1 MSEDSLEPAD
11 ASPALERA
19 QIPRRWPDAPG
30 YDRLSPADRVYLSQL
45 KDAPPLG
52 SLLVEQERER
62 MRRDQHCNPESYPV
76 EIEMFQTSACAVHI
90 VRSGGAAGAL
100 PITFYL
106 HGGGWVLGDFQTHM
120 KLVCELAVRSGRA
133 VAFLEYPRAPE
144 LSFPGQL
151 DACLIAMTEVL
162 AAAESLRLRAAQYM
176 LVGDSS
182 GGNLALAVLLLSQ
195 QRKLTLPARLV
206 LLYPVT
212 DHRTDTLS
220 YSEFADDPNLG
231 REAMH
236 WFWHNYVPE
245 VALRSDVLASPLQAR
260 RAAFAG
266 FPPTLLITCECDV
279 LRDQGEQLAAA
290 LGEAGV
296 EVTAVRWL
304 GALHGF
310 LVTEALSRAPSAERC
325 MEFIA
330 QYCRELNSPQ
340 LSSAA
345 SRLGDGSRTTDER

>member
-1 MSEDSLEPAD
+1 MSEDSFEPVDASSAREPAH
-11 ASPALERA
+11 
-19 QIPRRWPDAPG
+19 IPGRWPEAPG

-45 KDAPPLG
+45 KNAPPLG

-62 MRRDQHCNPESYPV
+62 MRCDQRCDPESYPV
-76 EIEMFQTSACAVHI
+76 EIETFQTSACAVRI
-90 VRSGGAAGAL
+90 VRSCGIAGTL

-106 HGGGWVLGDFQTHM
+106 HGGGWVLGDIQTHM

-144 LSFPGQL
+144 LSFPGQP

-162 AAAESLRLRAAQYM
+162 DAAESLRLRAAQYM
-176 LVGDSS
+176 LAGDSS

-212 DHRTDTLS
+212 DYGTDTLS
-220 YSEFADDPNLG
+220 YREFADDPNLG
-231 REAMH
+231 REAMG
-236 WFWHNYVPE
+236 WFWQSYVPE
-245 VALRSDVLASPLQAR
+245 VALRSDELASPLQAR
-260 RAAFAG
+260 RTAFAS

-279 LRDQGEQLAAA
+279 LRDQGEQFAAV
-290 LGEAGV
+290 LIEAGV
-296 EVTAVRWL
+296 DVTAVRWL

-310 LVTEALSRAPSAERC
+310 LVTEVLSRSPSAGRC
-325 MEFIA
+325 IEFIV
-330 QYCRELNSPQ
+330 QYCRELEDP
-340 LSSAA
+340 AA
-345 SRLGDGSRTTDER
+345 